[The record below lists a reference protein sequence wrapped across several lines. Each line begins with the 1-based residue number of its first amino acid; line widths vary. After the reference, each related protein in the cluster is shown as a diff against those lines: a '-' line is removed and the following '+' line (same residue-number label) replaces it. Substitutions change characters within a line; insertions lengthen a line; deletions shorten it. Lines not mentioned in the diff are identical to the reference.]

1 MHASGMDPEGNKAFV
16 EEYMQAF
23 GTFDPDV
30 FLPYVADDATYM
42 VGATVHQGHQGF
54 LDVAEYGRLL
64 YPRPAEAVNDVI
76 ATVAEGDWVSVLLKR
91 TAPTNKVEDYEN
103 VYGMFFEVRDGKI
116 QTQVELMDFRVSTDK
131 FDLSVLGR

>member
-1 MHASGMDPEGNKAFV
+1 MSDRAADNKAFV
-16 EEYMQAF
+16 EEFMAAF

-30 FLPYVADDATYM
+30 FLPYIAEDATYM
-42 VGATVHQGHQGF
+42 VGATVHHGHDGF
-54 LDVAEYGRLL
+54 RAIAEYGRLL
-64 YPRPAEAVNDVI
+64 YPRPAEARNDII

-103 VYGMFFEVRDGKI
+103 VYGMFFEVRDGKV